1 MKTKAFVVLI
11 SLLLLLSG
19 ILVAV
24 EGNVGRKFVDE
35 NIEDD
40 EDISL
45 TQDEPVRI
53 QDWYDLNDTRDNLDG
68 NYILMNDLSKNTA
81 GYEELV
87 NITKGWNPIG
97 SNEVEFNGS
106 FDGNG
111 HEIRE
116 LFIDRSGSVGLFRTL
131 GPGAEVTD
139 VELIDVDVSG
149 EWGAGGLVGWNEGII
164 ENSSVTG
171 DVDGYDY
178 VGGLV
183 GITLNCTVKNSHSTC
198 EVSGNN
204 RVGGLIGGFYSGSK
218 VINSYATGDVVGE
231 RYTEEGCVGG
241 LIGANRGS
249 TVENSY
255 ASGNVNGYEKVGG
268 LIGENDHLVNHSYA
282 TGEVNGRKKVA
293 GLVGDNKGLVSNS
306 YATGNVSGF
315 KELGGLVGS
324 VSGKVNNS
332 HYNIDKVLIKG
343 ENHITIGG
351 IFDQQYKD
359 WKEDKR
365 LEIED
370 YSDTLVPEGKYY
382 EISDIQG
389 IRDLLGFAGH
399 NEKKFRLDDDID
411 LSGEPELHVPYF
423 SGEFDG
429 NNHIIS
435 GLNLNKSFS
444 AQLGMFSYNDE
455 GKIENIDLVD
465 AEIVGDKNVAGL
477 VGINNGI
484 ITNSTVN
491 GYLRGS
497 ESVGLLC
504 GLNKGNV
511 EGSFVNGIV
520 HAQDNYYNIGGGIG
534 LNKGDIKDC
543 RVSVEITGNI
553 SDWGLRQN
561 LGGLNGKNE
570 GRIENSHVSGTVT
583 GSNLVGG
590 LTGRNNKGE
599 IVNSSSTANV
609 TGNLRVGGLVG
620 DNQGG
625 SILKSCSKGKVIGY
639 DSNIGGLVGRNA
651 PYGGEISG
659 VIENTYALGN
669 VSASNSL
676 NVGGLVGYN
685 SYHGSAYVNNSYA
698 IGDVKGKDGVGGLIG
713 YNGGQ
718 VTDSFS
724 ISPEMGVS
732 NGEVHG
738 RVTNAN
744 ETDMKGY
751 PLYTQISYPHYYDLD
766 EPWDFVGN
774 PYNDTADEDIWDIDK
789 DRIIND
795 GYPFLTWER
804 KINKPSVPINL
815 QASAGDEQVELTW
828 DPPSDNGGTNITEYR
843 IYRKTNSG
851 SLSLYESVDGNTTT
865 YLDKDVDNGQTYYYS
880 LSAVNPAGESD
891 KSVEVNATPT
901 SGGETIPP
909 KADAGI
915 DKTVS
920 IDERFTLNG
929 SDSTDNIGIVN
940 YTWTGDNNT
949 YYGEEITLS
958 FSETKKYIFTLNV
971 TDAAGNYDT
980 DTVNITVMDMTDPT
994 ADAGEDKTVDE
1005 DTVVTFDGSGSS
1017 DNVDIVDYTWTIEG
1031 SEYYGI
1037 TVDHTFTQ
1045 PGEYTVE
1052 LNVTD
1057 EAGNTDTDTI
1067 IITVEKAGNGDTG
1080 RDNGIPGFTVMLL
1093 LLSVVIA
1100 VVVCDRSCKKF

>member
-45 TQDEPVRI
+45 TQDDPVEI

-68 NYILMNDLSKNTA
+68 NYILINDLSKNTA

-370 YSDTLVPEGKYY
+370 YSDTLVLEGKYY
-382 EISDIQG
+382 KISDIQG

-465 AEIVGDKNVAGL
+465 AEIVGDKNVGGL
-477 VGINNGI
+477 VGINNNGI

-718 VTDSFS
+718 ITDSFS

-804 KINKPSVPINL
+804 KINKPSAPKDI
-815 QASAGDEQVELTW
+815 QASADDEQVELTW

-909 KADAGI
+909 KADAG
-915 DKTVS
+915 
-920 IDERFTLNG
+920 G
-929 SDSTDNIGIVN
+929 
-940 YTWTGDNNT
+940 
-949 YYGEEITLS
+949 
-958 FSETKKYIFTLNV
+958 
-971 TDAAGNYDT
+971 
-980 DTVNITVMDMTDPT
+980 
-994 ADAGEDKTVDE
+994 DKTVDE

-1017 DNVDIVDYTWTIEG
+1017 DNVDIVNYTWTIEG

-1037 TVDHTFTQ
+1037 TVDYTFTQ

-1067 IITVEKAGNGDTG
+1067 IITVEKAGNGDAG
-1080 RDNGIPGFTVMLL
+1080 KDNGIPGFTVMLL